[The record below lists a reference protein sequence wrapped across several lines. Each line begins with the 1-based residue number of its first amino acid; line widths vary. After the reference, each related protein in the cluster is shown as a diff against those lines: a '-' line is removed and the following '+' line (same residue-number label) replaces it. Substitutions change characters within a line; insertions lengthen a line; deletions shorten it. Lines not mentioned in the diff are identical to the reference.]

1 VTGRA
6 TVRVV
11 FLGNHTV
18 GVTALQALLSC
29 GAEVSAV
36 VAHPEDEE
44 DGVRYASVY
53 DFARRRNLNTAR
65 LAGSDAGLETFI
77 ANARPDLIWITDYRY
92 LVGDAVIALAP
103 AGAVN
108 LHPSLLP
115 RYRGRAPINWAII
128 NGETRL
134 GLTAHFVDDGMDSG
148 DIIEQVGFYLERDED
163 VGVALERLIPLYD
176 RMSRSVFG
184 AFLTGKVVRAP
195 QDHSLATVY
204 PRRTPEDGVIDWAQD
219 AERVRDFVRALA
231 RPYPGAF
238 AFLRG
243 ERCSI
248 WRATAAYSDAG
259 NAPAAAPGTVIS
271 ADRDGFR
278 VQAGEGCV
286 DVSEFSPANCRPQPG
301 DRLAMS

>member
-1 VTGRA
+1 M
-6 TVRVV
+6 RVA

-18 GVTALQALLSC
+18 GVTALEALLSC
-29 GAEVSAV
+29 GADVTAV

-53 DFARRRNLNTAR
+53 EFARARNLNAAR
-65 LAGSDAGLETFI
+65 LSGSDTRLPAFI
-77 ANARPDLIWITDYRY
+77 GDARPDLIWITDYRY
-92 LVGDAVIALAP
+92 LIGSDVIALAP

-148 DIIEQVGFYLERDED
+148 DIIEQVGFDLDRDED
-163 VGVALERLIPLYD
+163 VGVALERLMPLYD
-176 RMSRSVFG
+176 GMTRSVFG
-184 AFLTGKVVRAP
+184 AFLNGKVTRMP
-195 QDHSLATVY
+195 QDHRLATVY

-219 AERVRDFVRALA
+219 AGRIRDFVRALA

-238 AFLRG
+238 AFLQG
-243 ERCSI
+243 ERCLI
-248 WRATAAYSDAG
+248 WRATAASQESG
-259 NAPAAAPGTVIS
+259 AAPGTVV
-271 ADRDGFR
+271 ATEQEGFR

-286 DVSEFSPANCRPQPG
+286 VVSDFTPAGSRPRPG
-301 DRLAMS
+301 DRLTTS